1 MDSTTLRRRFLE
13 YFARHDHE
21 IVRSS
26 PLIPQ
31 NDPTLFFVNAGM
43 VQFKDVFLGSDLR
56 AYKRATTAQKCLR
69 VSGKHND
76 LENVGHTARHH
87 TLFEMLGNFSF
98 GDYFKRDA
106 VKFAWDLLTND
117 LGIDGDRLWITVY
130 EDDDEAL
137 ALWRDEVGVP
147 AERIQKLGAK
157 DNFWSMGDT
166 GPCGPCTEIHYDHG
180 PAISADTRGPA
191 GEDPRYVEI
200 WNLVFMQYDRDKA
213 GTLTPLPRPSIDTGS
228 GLERVA
234 AVTQGVYSNYD
245 TDLFVPIIEHA
256 ARLANVR
263 YRDDAEVATAL
274 KVIADHSRAA
284 AFLVADGVMPSNEER
299 GYVLRRIMRR
309 GIRYGVKI
317 GLKGTFLHHTVQTV
331 IDRFADAYP
340 ELAERS
346 TFITDVVKT
355 EEERFAST
363 LDRGLSLLDREC
375 AKKPPR
381 ISGEVAFTLADTYGF
396 PVDLT
401 RLIAAERGLDVDEAG
416 FEVLREEQ
424 RARGR
429 AAWKGSGEEA
439 VSALWHDLARKHPT
453 RFTGYDQATDRS
465 SVVALVSEGAAVSS
479 LPEGSEGWVLTE
491 LTPFY
496 AESGGQVGD
505 TGVIRWD
512 GGEAEVLDTTKPS
525 GDVHAHAVRVTRGSL
540 RLHAAVELHVDGGR
554 RDRSRLNH
562 TATHLLHAA
571 LKRVLGEHV
580 MQKGSLVGP
589 DRLRFDFSHHKALTA
604 DETRRVEDLVQ
615 QEVLANHEVSTEVCD
630 IEAAK
635 GAGAMALFGEKYGD
649 RVRVVSVA
657 GFSKELCGGTHA
669 RRSGDIGFF
678 KLTSEA
684 GIAAGVR
691 RIEAQTGWG
700 AQAYVRDLEVRATS
714 AAALLKTSPDR
725 LGEAIQRTID
735 DRARLSK
742 ELEAARRQASRA
754 ATGDLAERAVTVGDV
769 KLVAAE
775 FVGDS
780 KAMKEEGD
788 RLRDVL
794 RSAVI
799 VLACRDESS
808 ARVLVAITK
817 DLAGKRYD
825 AGKIIGAL
833 AAMVGGR
840 GGGKPDLAQAGG
852 TDPAAVPGMLAA
864 VPALLAQGG

>member
-1 MDSTTLRRRFLE
+1 MDSTQLRARFLA
-13 YFARHDHE
+13 YFNRHGHE

-26 PLIPQ
+26 ALIPQ

-43 VQFKDVFLGSDLR
+43 VQFKDVFLGADPR
-56 AYKRATTAQKCLR
+56 PYKRATTVQKCLR

-98 GDYFKRDA
+98 GDYFKREA
-106 VKFAWDLLTND
+106 IKYAWDLLTND
-117 LGIDGDRLWITVY
+117 LGIDANRLWVTVY
-130 EDDDEAL
+130 EEDDEAL

-147 AERIQKLGAK
+147 AARIQKLGAK
-157 DNFWSMGDT
+157 DNFWAMGDT

-180 PAISADTRGPA
+180 PKISDDLRGPA

-200 WNLVFMQYDRDKA
+200 WNLVFMQYERDAQGK
-213 GTLTPLPRPSIDTGS
+213 LTPLPKPSIDTGS

-245 TDLFVPIIEHA
+245 TDLFTPIIEHA

-263 YRDDAEVATAL
+263 YRDNTDVDTAL

-317 GLKGTFLHHTVQTV
+317 GLKGPFLHETVQTV
-331 IDRFADAYP
+331 IDRFSDAYP
-340 ELAERS
+340 ELGERS
-346 TFITDVVKT
+346 TFIRDVVKT
-355 EEERFAST
+355 EEERFAAT
-363 LDRGLSLLDREC
+363 LDRGLGLLDREFD
-375 AKKPPR
+375 KKPPR

-401 RLIAAERGLDVDEAG
+401 RLIAAERGLEVDEAG
-416 FEVLREEQ
+416 FEGLREAQ
-424 RARGR
+424 RQRGR

-439 VSALWHDLARKHPT
+439 VSALWHELARKFPT
-453 RFTGYDQATDRS
+453 QFLGYEADSATS
-465 SVVALVSEGAAVSS
+465 EVVAMVSEGATVTS
-479 LPEGSEGWVLTE
+479 LPEGCEGAVLAVA
-491 LTPFY
+491 TPFY

-505 TGVIRWD
+505 TGVIRWE

-525 GDVHAHAVRVTRGSL
+525 GEIHVHHVKVTRGTL
-540 RLHAAVELHVDGGR
+540 RTGQAVDLHVDNGR

-571 LKRVLGEHV
+571 LKKVLGEHV

-589 DRLRFDFSHHKALTA
+589 DRLRFDFSHHKAMGA
-604 DETRRVEDLVQ
+604 DELRHVEDLVQ
-615 QEVLANHEVSTEVCD
+615 REILANHPVATEVCD
-630 IEAAK
+630 IDAAK
-635 GAGAMALFGEKYGD
+635 AGGAMALFGEKYSD

-678 KLTSEA
+678 KLVSES

-700 AQAYVRDLEVRATS
+700 ALAYVRELESRAS
-714 AAALLKTSPDR
+714 ATAGLLKSSPDKLADAVSR
-725 LGEAIQRTID
+725 LVDERN
-735 DRARLSK
+735 RLQK
-742 ELEAARRQASRA
+742 ELDTARREAARA
-754 ATGDLAERAVTVGDV
+754 ATGDLREKAVSIGDV
-769 KLVAAE
+769 TLIAAE

-780 KAMKEEGD
+780 KAMRDEAD
-788 RLRDVL
+788 RLRDSL
-794 RSAVI
+794 GTAVI
-799 VLACRDESS
+799 VLAGRDEKSV
-808 ARVLVAITK
+808 RLLVAVSK

-825 AGKIIGAL
+825 AGKLIAVL
-833 AAMVGGR
+833 SSMVGAK
-840 GGGKPDLAQAGG
+840 GGGRPDLAQAGG
-852 TDPAAVPGMLAA
+852 TDPSGVPAMLASVA
-864 VPALLAQGG
+864 GLLA